1 VGKELFVNVID
12 ELWKARPSPS
22 GQHGGVRLECSA
34 HAGILDR
41 SLSPETEDLRANPLC
56 VTLISGRAVELR
68 WLNAWIKV
76 EFFKSA
82 LRTPSTNALGRLL
95 LESSASNSI
104 AESTDVFPTEFAPT
118 SSVNCDR

>member
-1 VGKELFVNVID
+1 MSSTNSGKPVPVPLVSTVVS
-12 ELWKARPSPS
+12 ASS
-22 GQHGGVRLECSA
+22 GKPALR
-34 HAGILDR
+34 HA
-41 SLSPETEDLRANPLC
+41 
-56 VTLISGRAVELR
+56 LISGRAVELR
-68 WLNAWIKV
+68 WLNAWTKV